1 MIVYFFDAMLIT
13 KLFLNSYTYVINS
26 QLVGNSLNSPDE
38 IRTFEKGKIQTVT
51 LADNGVTRKVRVGPS
66 EID

>member
-1 MIVYFFDAMLIT
+1 MSSTA
-13 KLFLNSYTYVINS
+13 K
-26 QLVGNSLNSPDE
+26 LVGKSLNSPDE